1 MMLTLELSSEH
12 VEAILNALAERP
24 LRETIAAFLAVQQQV
39 KGQEQEQEEPS
50 EFT

>member
-39 KGQEQEQEEPS
+39 REQSQGEPS